1 MKKIIIFFLIF
12 MQIFFIF
19 NFSIYAYTIDDVRE
33 MLGKQRV
40 DSIYTPE
47 EIETIIMQYESL
59 EEQNMV
65 LRMFEIGKEL
75 GINEELD
82 EKYKTLDIALKNAR
96 DELANSFLKGESFE
110 IVSKK
115 KSQVE
120 SILAEMNK
128 LRDRG
133 YDINIEYHP
142 NIWKEKYIEVQKII
156 EELGTYYD
164 IGDLGDGL
172 KGPLGDS
179 FMLLEVYG
187 FHLDENQDL
196 VVFHDGIDLYA
207 KNTLRVYSQW
217 NGVVSRVYKEE
228 NGKYVVEVQHGKNLK
243 TIYKYFDSVD
253 VEEGDFVKQYGF
265 LGILGQSQENE
276 EADGFN
282 LHFSV
287 YLDNE
292 SINPLYLYGDMGL
305 RTFKT
310 FVSSKP
316 ERYLEYYE
324 VEKNIVEIEKEDN
337 EGNEVKEEN
346 VDYNREEIFNNFQ
359 HFQEELEKNKNKVKL
374 K

>member
-1 MKKIIIFFLIF
+1 MKKIIALFFVFIQVIFLL
-12 MQIFFIF
+12 
-19 NFSIYAYTIDDVRE
+19 NFSVYAYTIDDVRE
-33 MLGKQRV
+33 MVGKQRI
-40 DSIYTPE
+40 DSIYTPD

-59 EEQNMV
+59 EEQNMI
-65 LRMFEIGKEL
+65 LYMFEIGKEL
-75 GINEELD
+75 GINEKLD
-82 EKYKTLDIALKNAR
+82 EKYKSLNTEWKKAR
-96 DELANSFLKGESFE
+96 DEFVNSFLSGDSFE
-110 IVSKK
+110 IVSQK
-115 KSQVE
+115 KSRVE
-120 SILAEMNK
+120 SILAEINK

-133 YDINIEYHP
+133 YDINIEYQP

-179 FMLLEVYG
+179 FILLEVYG
-187 FHLDENQDL
+187 FHLDETQDL

-217 NGVVSRVYKEE
+217 NGVVSRIYKEE

-253 VEEGDFVKQYGF
+253 VEEGDFVKQYEF
-265 LGILGQSQENE
+265 LGILGQSQENK
-276 EADGFN
+276 EADGYN
-282 LHFSV
+282 LHFSI

-292 SINPLYLYGDMGL
+292 SVNPLYLYGDLGL

-324 VEKNIVEIEKEDN
+324 VEKNIVQIEKEEEDI
-337 EGNEVKEEN
+337 KEES